1 MRRSCALKNSV
12 VVYSNSKDFG
22 YTSMQTYEVLVVLP
36 GTLTAEEV
44 QAKQQEITKLCTE
57 HGAEHVHVN
66 DMGKHRLAY
75 EIRKAR
81 FGWFTQVVLQLEPAR
96 VKEVQ
101 MVLQRSS
108 GLLRFAIR
116 SITPETKR
124 EFSFFTGLFSETGDK
139 RTQGTTTSTFNQKVE
154 AAPAPVNMEELDKKL
169 EDIIKGETVNEKL

>member
-1 MRRSCALKNSV
+1 
-12 VVYSNSKDFG
+12 
-22 YTSMQTYEVLVVLP
+22 MQTYEVLVVLP

-44 QAKQQEITKLCTE
+44 QTKQNEITKLCTE

-75 EIRKAR
+75 EIQKAR
-81 FGWFTQVVLQLEPAR
+81 FGWFTHIVLQLEKTR

-116 SITPETKR
+116 SVAPETKR

-139 RTQGTTTSTFNQKVE
+139 RTAAPGTTTTFTQKVE